1 MSFNRKS
8 LFATIFILSVLAS
21 CKNKTETKEGPPL
34 TEDQKR
40 MYENAVRGLKTRDG
54 LETTLFAHEPMLTN
68 PTNLDIDARGRV
80 WITEAYNY
88 RNQINT
94 KNPYK
99 KAGDRIVIMEDT
111 NGDGVADT
119 SKVFYQD
126 STINAAWHCC
136 TRKQSNCFRSPNVFV
151 FTDTNGDD
159 KPDSKELLF
168 RGIGGE
174 QHDHAIHAFNFGPD
188 GKYYFNFGNAG
199 DSILDKNGNVIKDPY
214 GRVVNNSG
222 KPYRQGMVFR
232 CDPDGSNLEV
242 LAHNFRNNYEV
253 AVDAFGTLWQSDND
267 DDGNRGVRINYVMEY
282 GNYGYTDEMT
292 VQAGNS
298 AV

>member
-1 MSFNRKS
+1 M
-8 LFATIFILSVLAS
+8 
-21 CKNKTETKEGPPL
+21 

-40 MYENAVRGLKTRDG
+40 MFENAVRGLKTRDG

-68 PTNLDIDARGRV
+68 PTNMDIDARGRV

-99 KAGDRIVIMEDT
+99 KEGDRIMILEDT
-111 NGDGVADT
+111 NGDGIADT
-119 SKVFYQD
+119 TKVFYQD
-126 STINAAWHCC
+126 STINAALGIAVLGNKVIVSC
-136 TRKQSNCFRSPNVFV
+136 SPNVFV
-151 FTDTNGDD
+151 FTDNNGDD

-199 DSILDKNGNVIKDPY
+199 DSILDKNGNVIRDPY
-214 GRVVNNSG
+214 GRLVNNG
-222 KPYRQGMVFR
+222 GHPYRQGMVFR

-253 AVDAFGTLWQSDND
+253 AVDAFGT
-267 DDGNRGVRINYVMEY
+267 
-282 GNYGYTDEMT
+282 
-292 VQAGNS
+292 
-298 AV
+298 AVAIRQRR